1 MLELLGQMKPF
12 RDGGQMVFPFQFL
25 IAISTIGHHRQIQT
39 TVLLLEHMMC
49 IGGGG
54 GGQYIGNLGLHI
66 SNLSGWRIALI
77 GIRDLEDSRWIL
89 DPRRAF

>member
-39 TVLLLEHMMC
+39 TVLLLEHIM
-49 IGGGG
+49 
-54 GGQYIGNLGLHI
+54 YIDGAGEEVVEAIYQEFRTPYLQLKV
-66 SNLSGWRIALI
+66 A
-77 GIRDLEDSRWIL
+77 
-89 DPRRAF
+89 